1 MGKVYD
7 EIDDGLRTF
16 IEAQR
21 LFFVAT
27 APLDASGHV
36 NVSPK
41 GLDTLRIL
49 GPRQVAYLDYIGS
62 ETETIGHLKENGRI
76 VLMLCALEGRPKVVR
91 LHGIGEVL
99 EPMSAA
105 YRQLRSLFP
114 VYPPDR
120 AIIRMSVRRISV
132 SCGFGVPMFRFE
144 RDRSELIEWSD
155 RKGADGLR
163 QYQLT
168 RNATSIDGLPAITW
182 LPQPETP
189 GEPSAG

>member
-7 EIDDGLRTF
+7 EIDDGLRAF

-27 APLDASGHV
+27 APLDAAGHV

-62 ETETIGHLKENGRI
+62 GAETIGHLKENGRI
-76 VLMLCALEGRPKVVR
+76 VVMLCALDGRSKVVR
-91 LHGIGEVL
+91 LHGVGEVL

-105 YRQLRSLFP
+105 YQRLRSLFP
-114 VYPPDR
+114 VHPPDR
-120 AIIRMSVRRISV
+120 AIIRISVSRISV
-132 SCGFGVPMFRFE
+132 SCGFGVPMYRFE
-144 RDRSELIEWSD
+144 GERSELIEWSE

-163 QYQLT
+163 QYQRT

-189 GEPSAG
+189 GEPSVG